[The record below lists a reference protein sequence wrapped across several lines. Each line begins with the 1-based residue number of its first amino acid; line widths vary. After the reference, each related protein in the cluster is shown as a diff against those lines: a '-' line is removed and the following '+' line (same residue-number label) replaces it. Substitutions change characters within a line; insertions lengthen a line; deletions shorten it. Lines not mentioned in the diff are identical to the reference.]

1 MASRTSPSPSGK
13 KCVICGKDTGK
24 KSPVAKFCSKECMDD
39 NHKRMNGYVYPKS
52 YRLYFK

>member
-39 NHKRMNGYVYPKS
+39 NHKRMNGYVYPNIICS
-52 YRLYFK
+52 VM